1 MVLGGRQVGD
11 GRLGHVGGLWEGG
24 LCLDSTCAVLTR
36 GWNVLGLL
44 VLLVCSILPLH
55 HRHHK
60 LPQLLFLLFLLD
72 KPLQH
77 NLFNPQRMNNRPID
91 LGPLLDR
98 HKTLIKR
105 ELFNNPQQR
114 QLILNLKLNC
124 GIHEHL
130 QDLMIVERRP
140 VLLLALEVVCF
151 DLLVIG

>member
-11 GRLGHVGGLWEGG
+11 GRLGHVGGLWDGG
-24 LCLDSTCAVLTR
+24 LCLDSTCAVLAR

-44 VLLVCSILPLH
+44 VHLVCSILPLH

-60 LPQLLFLLFLLD
+60 LPQLLLLLFLLD

-77 NLFNPQRMNNRPID
+77 NLLDPQRMNNRPID
-91 LGPLLDR
+91 FSPLLDS

-105 ELFNNPQQR
+105 KLLDDPQQR

-130 QDLMIVERRP
+130 KNLMIVERGL
-140 VLLLALEVVCF
+140 VLFLALKIIRF

>member
-1 MVLGGRQVGD
+1 MVLRGRQVGD

-24 LCLDSTCAVLTR
+24 LCLDSTCAVLAR

-60 LPQLLFLLFLLD
+60 LPQLLLFLFLLD

-77 NLFNPQRMNNRPID
+77 NLFNPQGMNNRPID
-91 LGPLLDR
+91 FGPLLNR
-98 HKTLIKR
+98 HKILIKR
-105 ELFNNPQQR
+105 KLLDNPQQR

-140 VLLLALEVVCF
+140 VLLFALEVVCF
-151 DLLVIG
+151 DLLVSG